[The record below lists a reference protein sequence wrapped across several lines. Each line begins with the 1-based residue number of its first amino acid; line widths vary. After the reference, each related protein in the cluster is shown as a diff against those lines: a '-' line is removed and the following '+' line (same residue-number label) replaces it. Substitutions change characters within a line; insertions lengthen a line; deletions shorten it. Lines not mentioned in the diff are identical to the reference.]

1 MKCTNCGNNLEENQV
16 YTFQG
21 KTVCEDCCFDL
32 MNPPRVCDPTAVSQT
47 LMIRKNLGHSGTEG
61 LSDLQ
66 KKIFDTVVAAG
77 TIPHG
82 ELLAKL
88 GLNENEFQKEFA
100 VLRHC
105 ELLRAFKEGNAV
117 YLAKFEK

>member
-1 MKCTNCGNNLEENQV
+1 
-16 YTFQG
+16 
-21 KTVCEDCCFDL
+21 

-47 LMIRKNLGHSGTEG
+47 LMIRKNLGQSGTEG

-77 TIPHG
+77 KIPHA
-82 ELLAKL
+82 ELMAKL

-105 ELLRAFKEGNAV
+105 ELLRGFKEGNTVFITTFKA
-117 YLAKFEK
+117 